1 MQNSARPKQLGI
13 VDNYPYFRTS
23 AISQGN
29 NNTKQHSENSESA
42 HDPLQDDDA
51 EGDAI
56 SSNGT
61 ERCQFFQLPNPFN
74 CFVLPNTFF
83 VL

>member
-1 MQNSARPKQLGI
+1 MQNSAWLKLLGI
-13 VDNYPYFRTS
+13 IDNYPYFQTF

-42 HDPLQDDDA
+42 YDPLQDDDA

-61 ERCQFFQLPNPFN
+61 AKVPILPTSQTFQLL
-74 CFVLPNTFF
+74 CAY
-83 VL
+83 

>member
-1 MQNSARPKQLGI
+1 MQNSARLKQLGI

-23 AISQGN
+23 TISQGN

-42 HDPLQDDDA
+42 YVA

-56 SSNGT
+56 SSNDDAEGDDISSNGT
-61 ERCQFFQLPNPFN
+61 AKVPILPTSQSFQWL
-74 CFVLPNTFF
+74 CAY
-83 VL
+83 

>member
-1 MQNSARPKQLGI
+1 MQNRARLKQPGI

-23 AISQGN
+23 AISQVN
-29 NNTKQHSENSESA
+29 NNTNQHSENSESA
-42 HDPLQDDDA
+42 YEPLQDDDA

-61 ERCQFFQLPNPFN
+61 AKVPILPTSQCFQLL
-74 CFVLPNTFF
+74 CSY
-83 VL
+83 

>member
-1 MQNSARPKQLGI
+1 MQNNARLNQLGI

-23 AISQGN
+23 VISQGN

-42 HDPLQDDDA
+42 YDPLQDDDA

-61 ERCQFFQLPNPFN
+61 AVPILPTSQSFQLL
-74 CFVLPNTFF
+74 CAY
-83 VL
+83 

>member
-1 MQNSARPKQLGI
+1 MQNNARLKQLGI
-13 VDNYPYFRTS
+13 VENYPYFRTS
-23 AISQGN
+23 VISQGN

-42 HDPLQDDDA
+42 YDPLQDDDA

-61 ERCQFFQLPNPFN
+61 AKVPILPTSQSFQLL
-74 CFVLPNTFF
+74 CAY
-83 VL
+83 

>member
-1 MQNSARPKQLGI
+1 MQNSARLKQLGI

-23 AISQGN
+23 AISQAN

-42 HDPLQDDDA
+42 NDPLQDDDA

-56 SSNGT
+56 S
-61 ERCQFFQLPNPFN
+61 
-74 CFVLPNTFF
+74 
-83 VL
+83 

>member
-1 MQNSARPKQLGI
+1 MQNSARLKQLGI

-29 NNTKQHSENSESA
+29 NNTKQHSENSKSA
-42 HDPLQDDDA
+42 YDPLQDDDA

-56 SSNGT
+56 
-61 ERCQFFQLPNPFN
+61 
-74 CFVLPNTFF
+74 
-83 VL
+83 

>member
-1 MQNSARPKQLGI
+1 MQNSARLKQLGI

-42 HDPLQDDDA
+42 YDPLQYDDV

-56 SSNGT
+56 LANDTAKVPVLPTSQS
-61 ERCQFFQLPNPFN
+61 FQLL
-74 CFVLPNTFF
+74 CAY
-83 VL
+83 